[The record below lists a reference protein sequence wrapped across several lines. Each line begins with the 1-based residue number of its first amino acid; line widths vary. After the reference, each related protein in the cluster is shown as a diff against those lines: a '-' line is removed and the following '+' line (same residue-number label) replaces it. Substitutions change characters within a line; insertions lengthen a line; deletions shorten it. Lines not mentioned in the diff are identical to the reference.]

1 MLRVSFKFLFVIC
14 INPQQLYPEG
24 GVVLSF
30 LICSGKF
37 NLLLK
42 CNGNALITLA
52 HARVL
57 EPGSA
62 FTCSVQE
69 MKIHS

>member
-1 MLRVSFKFLFVIC
+1 MLRVSLKFFFAIC

-24 GVVLSF
+24 GVLLSF

-42 CNGNALITLA
+42 CNGNALITPA

-57 EPGSA
+57 ESREVLLPVL
-62 FTCSVQE
+62 C
-69 MKIHS
+69 KK